1 MKKFMLDIQLEKLD
15 HETRMK
21 LLPREQEVVKELEE
35 NGTIVANYIKLD
47 MSGIFIVMM
56 AADTE
61 DVHAILSTLP
71 YYPYMKIEITP
82 VRVVNSINQ

>member
-56 AADTE
+56 AVDTE

-82 VRVVNSINQ
+82 VRVVNSMNQ

>member
-1 MKKFMLDIQLEKLD
+1 MLDIQLEKLD

-61 DVHAILSTLP
+61 DVHAKLSTLP

>member
-1 MKKFMLDIQLEKLD
+1 MLDIQLEKLD

-56 AADTE
+56 AVDTE